1 MEYADNSR
9 NGIRRTI
16 NFPDRLA
23 FCCAYRRVVV
33 FVLFGILFSSTVF
46 SGNIIFTKALRGSS
60 IASGGTASVFTD
72 AYSFTT
78 DNTEAADIAIHVRL
92 YLAEDRFLEYQNKAK
107 FGVSRY
113 GESRKIGVYT
123 VTPTYDANNQN
134 IVAYNAVREFES
146 GGKTNYRT
154 EYQMEPGDLSDFTNN
169 VKLYEAAANL
179 VYVTGEPD
187 WRSIAMYDNLMNG
200 DIRGGAKELGNIWSD
215 ALTNPNFWMSVAT
228 SVAVSNAGGK
238 TISTTKGVAVPKG
251 WITQA
256 SKKRGGLEFVDPKN
270 PHNRIRQMPGN
281 PNTPNSAQQNPYV
294 KFMKDGKFYDAN
306 GNPLK
311 NGDLPEA
318 HIPLDKFDMNKMPK
332 FE

>member
-1 MEYADNSR
+1 
-9 NGIRRTI
+9 
-16 NFPDRLA
+16 
-23 FCCAYRRVVV
+23 
-33 FVLFGILFSSTVF
+33 LFSSTAF
-46 SGNIIFTKALRGSS
+46 SGNTVFTKALRGSS
-60 IASGGTASVFTD
+60 IVSGGTASVFTD

-200 DIRGGAKELGNIWSD
+200 DIRGSAKELGNIWSD

-238 TISTTKGVAVPKG
+238 TSNAAKTGTQLTPKIVKQMGGRGWTNELVNSTVKNPYTTRVATNKATGNAATAFFTKEGAYVVQDNVTGQIIQISN
-251 WITQA
+251 
-256 SKKRGGLEFVDPKN
+256 RLDPKWI
-270 PHNRIRQMPGN
+270 PDATII
-281 PNTPNSAQQNPYV
+281 NPY
-294 KFMKDGKFYDAN
+294 
-306 GNPLK
+306 
-311 NGDLPEA
+311 
-318 HIPLDKFDMNKMPK
+318 IPK
-332 FE
+332 